1 MRRRIMPSVLLFF
14 VLMADTSIL
23 PVLTAWPLLPSFTL
37 LTARSLSLYLGRTH
51 GVFYGLIAG
60 LLVDILVG
68 YPLGFLMLL
77 YTISCFVVAT
87 IAYLPED
94 MRRQMGRRLYL
105 RRGVCV
111 FGVLLAGELAIY
123 GYQYFTTARIAG
135 EYFLN
140 IFLRAAIGAAVSV
153 PMGPA
158 VARIVL
164 GRPRQTGNTTRR
176 EVKSF

>member
-37 LTARSLSLYLGRTH
+37 LTALSLSLYLGRTH

-94 MRRQMGRRLYL
+94 MRRRLGITDTLL
-105 RRGVCV
+105 RLSVGIEDVND
-111 FGVLLAGELAIY
+111 LLADL
-123 GYQYFTTARIAG
+123 TAALEG
-135 EYFLN
+135 
-140 IFLRAAIGAAVSV
+140 
-153 PMGPA
+153 
-158 VARIVL
+158 
-164 GRPRQTGNTTRR
+164 
-176 EVKSF
+176 